1 MLKGIDTVVTADLL
15 HVLMRMG
22 HGDDILLC
30 DINHPA
36 VTIASETT
44 HGKLLDL
51 AGCSLPRAAEAL
63 LSLMPLDTFV
73 EAPVIRMQVV
83 GDPDRI
89 VPIHQ
94 SMQSVVDRIEGR
106 HVPIAALERFA
117 FYAAAKQAFAVVRT
131 SDPGPYG
138 CFIFRKGVI

>member
-1 MLKGIDTVVTADLL
+1 MLKGIDPVVTADLL

-30 DINHPA
+30 DVNHPA
-36 VTIASETT
+36 VTIARETT
-44 HGKLLDL
+44 HGHLLDM
-51 AGCSLPRAAEAL
+51 AGCDLARATEAL

-73 EAPVIRMQVV
+73 EAPVMRMRVV
-83 GDPDRI
+83 GTPARI
-89 VPIHQ
+89 MPIHEKIGA
-94 SMQSVVDRIEGR
+94 VVDRVEGR
-106 HVPIAALERFA
+106 HVPMAALGRFE
-117 FYAAAKQAFAVVRT
+117 FYAAGKRAFAVVRT

>member
-1 MLKGIDTVVTADLL
+1 MLKGIDPVVTADLL
-15 HVLMRMG
+15 YVLMRMG

-36 VTIASETT
+36 VTIAHETT
-44 HGKLLDL
+44 HGQLLDL
-51 AGCSLPRAAEAL
+51 AGCDLPRAAEAL

-73 EAPVIRMQVV
+73 EAPVMRMQVV

-89 VPIHQ
+89 VPIHRR
-94 SMQSVVDRIEGR
+94 MQEVVDRLEGR
-106 HVPIAALERFA
+106 HVEMQALERFE
-117 FYAAAKQAFAVVRT
+117 FYATAKRAFAVVRT